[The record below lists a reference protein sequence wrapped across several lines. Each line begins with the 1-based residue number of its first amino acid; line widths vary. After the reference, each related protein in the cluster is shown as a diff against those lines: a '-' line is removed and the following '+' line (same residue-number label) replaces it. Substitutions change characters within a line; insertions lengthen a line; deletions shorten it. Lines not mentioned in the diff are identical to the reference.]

1 MHLSRS
7 PCSLATVALVPTA
20 LLSVYD
26 KSGIVDFARSLHE
39 RGWSLVSSGG
49 TARAVADA
57 GVPVT
62 DVAELTGLPAILG
75 HRVVTLHPKIHG
87 GILADPTDSEHVAD
101 MDHHGIEPIDLV
113 VVNLYPFSS
122 DPGIEL
128 IDIGGPAM
136 VRAAAKNHAHVGVVV
151 DPADY
156 RTVLDEIG
164 ADGALSDATRRR
176 LARTA
181 FAHTAAYDAAIVT
194 WFDDTAGPEDAAT
207 ALGEATSGHD
217 VLPPSIH
224 LALELAQ
231 PLRYGENPHQQGAR
245 YRQAGATSWWDS
257 MTQHGGKELSYL
269 NVFDTEAAWRL
280 VHRFEEPACVV
291 VKHANPCGVA
301 VADDISEAYVR
312 ANACDPVS
320 AFGGIVAANRTV
332 TADMAAALAEVF
344 TEVVVAPDFEPGALE
359 ILAAKKNLR
368 VMSASRASPLP
379 YDLRPVDGGLL
390 VQQPDTVDGRSD
402 EWRVVTAAQPTDAQ
416 WADLEFAWQVC
427 AAVSSNAIVYTK
439 DLQAFGIGAGQQN
452 RLDSARIAAERSA
465 GRAVG
470 GACASD
476 AFFPFR
482 DGLDA
487 AAAAG
492 LAAVIQPGGSVRDE
506 EVVAAADEHGIAMV
520 FTGRRHFRH

>member
-1 MHLSRS
+1 M
-7 PCSLATVALVPTA
+7 PTA
-20 LLSVYD
+20 LLSVFD
-26 KSGIVDFARSLHE
+26 KSGIVEFARSLHDL
-39 RGWSLVSSGG
+39 GWGLVSSGG
-49 TARAVADA
+49 TARVIADA

-87 GILADPTDSEHVAD
+87 GILADPTDAEHVAD
-101 MDHHGIEPIDLV
+101 MEHHGIEPIDLV

-122 DPGIEL
+122 DPSIEL

-156 RTVLDEIG
+156 ELVLDDVR

-194 WFDDTAGPEDAAT
+194 WFDETTLVDATDDVTA
-207 ALGEATSGHD
+207 
-217 VLPPSIH
+217 LPPSIH

-245 YRQAGATSWWDS
+245 YRQAGAASWWDS

-280 VHRFEEPACVV
+280 VHRFDDPACVV

-301 VADDISEAYVR
+301 VADDITEAYVR

-332 TADMAAALAEVF
+332 TAEMATALGDVF
-344 TEVVVAPDFEPGALE
+344 TEVVIAPDFEPEALA
-359 ILAAKKNLR
+359 IFSAKKNLR
-368 VMSASRASPLP
+368 VMSANAASPLP
-379 YDLRPVDGGLL
+379 FDMRPVDGGLL
-390 VQQPDTVDGRSD
+390 VQQPDPVAGRSAD
-402 EWRVVTAAQPTDAQ
+402 WRVVTTAQPTDEQ

-427 AAVSSNAIVYTK
+427 AAVSSNAIVYAK
-439 DLQAFGIGAGQQN
+439 DLQAYGIGAGQQN
-452 RLDSARIAAERSA
+452 RLDSARIAAERAA
-465 GRAVG
+465 GRATG

-492 LAAVIQPGGSVRDE
+492 IASVIQPGGSVRDD
-506 EVVAAADEHGIAMV
+506 EVIAAADEHGIAMV
-520 FTGRRHFRH
+520 FTGQRHFRH